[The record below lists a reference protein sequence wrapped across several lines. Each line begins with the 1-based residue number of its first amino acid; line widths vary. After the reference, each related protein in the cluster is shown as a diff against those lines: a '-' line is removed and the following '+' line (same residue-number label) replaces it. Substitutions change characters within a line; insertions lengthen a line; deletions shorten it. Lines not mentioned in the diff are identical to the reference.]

1 MIYRLHLYERR
12 HLMAL
17 TLHHN
22 KGKSLVSIENGV
34 LYVVATPIGN
44 LQDFSPRAQTV
55 LRQVDLIAAE
65 DTRHSRHLLNHFGIT
80 TPYQS
85 LHEHNERQ
93 QSRALLQRLLAGE
106 SLALI
111 SDAGTP
117 LISDPG
123 HYLIQSA
130 LAEQI
135 TVVPI
140 PGPSALISA
149 LSVAGFPADRFVFE
163 GFLPAKAVARRQRLE
178 NLAHETRTLVFYE
191 APHRMLDSLNDIVQ
205 NFGEEREAVLVKEL
219 TKMFETVYR
228 DSLSGIINWLTTRPE
243 RQKGEFVLVVQG
255 APPPDDKVLSPE
267 VKRIFHLLR
276 KELPLKKAA
285 KLTSEITGASKNM
298 LYALGLQCTRPSS

>member
-1 MIYRLHLYERR
+1 
-12 HLMAL
+12 MAL

-22 KGKSLVSIENGV
+22 KGKSLVSIKNGI
-34 LYVVATPIGN
+34 LYIVATPIGN

-93 QSRALLQRLLAGE
+93 QSHALLQRLLAGE
-106 SLALI
+106 SIALI

-149 LSVAGFPADRFVFE
+149 LSVAGFRADRFVFE

-191 APHRMLDSLNDIVQ
+191 APHRMLDCLNDIVQ
-205 NFGEEREAVLVKEL
+205 NFGQEREAVLVKEL
-219 TKMFETVYR
+219 TKVFETVYR
-228 DSLSGIINWLTTRPE
+228 DSLSGIVNWLTTRAE

-255 APPPDDKVLSPE
+255 APPADDKVLSPE

-276 KELPLKKAA
+276 KELQLKKAA

-298 LYALGLQCTRPSS
+298 LYALGLQC

>member
-1 MIYRLHLYERR
+1 
-12 HLMAL
+12 MAL

>member
-1 MIYRLHLYERR
+1 M
-12 HLMAL
+12 
-17 TLHHN
+17 
-22 KGKSLVSIENGV
+22 SIENGV